1 MKALL
6 AMIFIITL
14 ASTKFI
20 ASKSTT
26 NISLPVNLDNDD
38 SLGAFD
44 LIKIPEE
51 DTKFTKEAKAQGE
64 SEIRKWILL
73 QLYNL

>member
-1 MKALL
+1 MFITQL
-6 AMIFIITL
+6 AW
-14 ASTKFI
+14 TKVVI
-20 ASKSTT
+20 HKSTN
-26 NISLPVNLDNDD
+26 NIGLPVNLHNDD

-64 SEIRKWILL
+64 SEIRK
-73 QLYNL
+73 